1 MAATTARSKPYFN
14 EMEAARHLGVSIDEF
29 RVLVRRHIIEREEDL
44 NNMPITT
51 FHASDLLLLRML
63 TGRTTA
69 ISEMR

>member
-1 MAATTARSKPYFN
+1 
-14 EMEAARHLGVSIDEF
+14 MEAARHLGISIDEF

-63 TGRTTA
+63 TGRATA
-69 ISEMR
+69 INEMR